1 MADQPL
7 RELRALLLGEGEL
20 EPTLLLAL
28 LPVLPEQ
35 LLGLA
40 IEITAHIEDQRFL
53 IWRRHRRGGAGDAIG
68 AAEGRQPAGPGLHSL
83 CDGEPT
89 HGGVT
94 SLARIALRLSCVL
107 E

>member
-40 IEITAHIEDQRFL
+40 VEIAARIEDQRFL
-53 IWRRHRRGGAGDAIG
+53 SGVPIGEAVRGTRLALLKAGN
-68 AAEGRQPAGPGLHSL
+68 PLGLVYIPFVMASL
-83 CDGEPT
+83 RMVE
-89 HGGVT
+89 
-94 SLARIALRLSCVL
+94 
-107 E
+107 